1 MWIVPRQLLISVSAQ
16 GTEALTLDSEE
27 FSQLAEQSLMWR
39 SKPSPA
45 RTWSQRWKR
54 VNWMRHLSGRILKPA
69 TGKSFV
75 TEWISSAVDIRVSHS
90 QQQGSEKEK
99 KTPDTSGHL
108 YRGQLDL
115 FVRDTAGLRMSKG
128 ILPSALKT
136 CATTWESWVTS
147 LRQEYAVRL
156 SAAQVINANEF
167 SSWPTASARDWKGC
181 YVTLKR
187 KDGKMRGDLLPD
199 AVNIEENGPPD
210 QANPNK
216 SGKSQE
222 SWPTPRAGNPGTR
235 KPGTGGKVLSE
246 QAQQNWATPHVPNG
260 GQTTSGSKDK
270 KTKKQ
275 IQLQHQVQNWP
286 TPRNM
291 TGGTCKNGAKHCDLN
306 SKAGGKLN
314 PSWVEQLMGLPVGWT
329 QLPTEWIASAFS
341 EMESS
346 PPPAK

>member
-1 MWIVPRQLLISVSAQ
+1 
-16 GTEALTLDSEE
+16 
-27 FSQLAEQSLMWR
+27 
-39 SKPSPA
+39 
-45 RTWSQRWKR
+45 
-54 VNWMRHLSGRILKPA
+54 
-69 TGKSFV
+69 
-75 TEWISSAVDIRVSHS
+75 
-90 QQQGSEKEK
+90 
-99 KTPDTSGHL
+99 
-108 YRGQLDL
+108 
-115 FVRDTAGLRMSKG
+115 
-128 ILPSALKT
+128 
-136 CATTWESWVTS
+136 
-147 LRQEYAVRL
+147 VRL
-156 SAAQVINANEF
+156 NAAQVISAKGC
-167 SSWPTASARDWKGC
+167 SSWPTPTSAEGTKIGSQANFGQ
-181 YVTLKR
+181 VGLSNHPSIV
-187 KDGKMRGDLLPD
+187 GLPD
-199 AVNIEENGPPD
+199 REKL
-210 QANPNK
+210 NK

-222 SWPTPRAGNPGTR
+222 LWATPTALMGSMYAEANADQRNSPSLAT
-235 KPGTGGKVLSE
+235 
-246 QAQQNWATPHVPNG
+246 QAQNWATPHVPNG